1 MSRFTLL
8 LALVVT
14 LHAAEPAAD
23 LGALT
28 FSGDQSALDALDR
41 EIGAAGADAAKLA
54 ALESRLLAVLQR
66 KDSSFAA
73 RQAVAQRLGSL
84 LAQGSAPA
92 KPATYRVLGNLLAD
106 ERDSDVARL
115 ALEPAAGAAIDTLF
129 LNAVAKTSGRP
140 RLGLIDSLGRRRTP
154 AAVPPLAALLRDN
167 DAATAAA
174 AARALGQIGGE
185 AALNALAGGPASPA
199 VAKAQ
204 LAAASSLP
212 APAAAVA
219 LRKLAG
225 DAALPASVR
234 AAAFRASLDADPA
247 DTATRLGAAFTG
259 SDAALKAAA
268 LEAVATSKA
277 PGLVAALA
285 ANLAGYDPVTQAAVI
300 AAFGR
305 RADPAATAAVSAAAK
320 HADAEV
326 RGAAVS
332 ALGFLP
338 GSAATAG
345 LLAGVAAGDDS
356 EAAKLARQSLTRLN
370 GPGVAAAILAG
381 AERGEPAL
389 RAVYLEALAL
399 RAMSDGLP
407 LLLAARKDA
416 AAPVRLA
423 AAAALGDLGTTAQLG
438 ALLDW
443 TLGATDEAE
452 QTRALRSVVNV
463 ILRQPAGAGRGA
475 ALFAAIDQSAPAVAI
490 RLLPALGR
498 LGDAEAAACAARQAL
513 RGDAKL
519 ADAAVA
525 ALGRWPD
532 ASAVPALVDIAEKSS
547 LTGPAKAARDAVLRH
562 HGRIRDVW
570 TEASSVLVGRL
581 LAKETDAA
589 GRAPLLALLHRARDA
604 AALKLAESLGA
615 EGALAAEVI
624 RANGKGEPGVRVS
637 GGSGARNVLDFKS
650 STRWTVPA
658 AGEEWIELDFKVG
671 RPLRTLILDQ
681 STRTGEFPEKYEV
694 YVSDRPEA
702 VGTPVASG
710 TGQRNQT
717 VISLPAGTR
726 GRYVTIKNVAPR
738 ADSSW
743 TVTDLYV
750 D

>member
-1 MSRFTLL
+1 MSRFSLLLL
-8 LALVVT
+8 LAVALR
-14 LHAAEPAAD
+14 AAEPAPD
-23 LGALT
+23 LAGLT
-28 FSGDQSALDALDR
+28 YSGDQSALEALDR
-41 EIGAAGADAAKLA
+41 EIGAAGADSVRLA

-66 KDSSFAA
+66 KDAAFAA
-73 RQAVAQRLGSL
+73 RQAVAQRLGSV
-84 LAQGSAPA
+84 LALGKTPA
-92 KPATYRVLGNLLAD
+92 QPQTYRVLGNLLAD

-115 ALEPAAGAAIDTLF
+115 ALEPAAGPAIDPLF
-129 LNAVAKTSGRP
+129 VTALGKSTGRP
-140 RLGLIDSLGRRRTP
+140 RLGLIDSLGRRRAQT
-154 AAVPPLAALLRDN
+154 AVAPLTALLTN
-167 DAATAAA
+167 PDAATADAA
-174 AARALGQIGGE
+174 ALALGQIGGE
-185 AALNALAGGPASPA
+185 TALAALASAPVTPA
-199 VAKAQ
+199 VAKAR
-204 LAAASSLP
+204 LTAASGLP
-212 APAAAVA
+212 APASGTA
-219 LRKLAG
+219 LRRLATE
-225 DAALPASVR
+225 AKLPAAVR

-247 DTATRLGAAFTG
+247 DAADRLTAVLAG
-259 SDAALKAAA
+259 SDPALKAAG
-268 LEAVATSKA
+268 LEAVAASAA
-277 PGLVAALA
+277 PGLVASLA
-285 ANLAGYDPVTQAAVI
+285 SKLTGFDSVTQAALI
-300 AAFGR
+300 AAFAR
-305 RADPAATAAVSAAAK
+305 RADPAAGAAITSAAK
-320 HADAEV
+320 HPDAEV
-326 RGAAVS
+326 RAAAVS

-338 GSAATAG
+338 GSSATAA
-345 LLAGVAAGDDS
+345 LLAGVASGEDS
-356 EAAKLARQSLTRLN
+356 DAAKLARQSLTRLN
-370 GPGVAAAILAG
+370 GPGVSAAILAG

-399 RAMSDGLP
+399 RAMAEGLP

-416 AAPVRLA
+416 SAPVRLA
-423 AAAALGDLGTTAQLG
+423 AAAALGDLGTVAQLG
-438 ALLDW
+438 ALLEW
-443 TLGATDEAE
+443 TLGATDDAE

-463 ILRQPAGAGRGA
+463 IMRQPAGAGRGA
-475 ALFAAIDQSAPAVAI
+475 ALFSAIDQAAPAVAL

-498 LGDAEAAACAARQAL
+498 MGDSESAACAARQAL

-547 LTGPAKAARDAVLRH
+547 LAGPAKAARDAVLRH
-562 HGRIRDVW
+562 HGRIRNVW
-570 TEASSVLVGRL
+570 TESSSVLVGRL
-581 LAKETDAA
+581 MAKETDAA
-589 GRAPLLALLHRARDA
+589 GRAPLLALLHRARDT

-650 STRWTVPA
+650 STRWSVPA

-671 RPLRTLILDQ
+671 RPLRTLTLDQ

-702 VGTPVASG
+702 AGTPVASG

-717 VISLPAGTR
+717 VIALPAGTR